1 MRDNC
6 ADIFVENAKAAHQA
20 AEYCAV
26 WSDEV
31 DCRQPPPLANL
42 QGLHERMR
50 DNAAVLPRFFR
61 RDVRLSLPSFELLM
75 AVLHELSVTPDHVY
89 HMHLTWRDSLASTF
103 RVFVSA

>member
-61 RDVRLSLPSFELLM
+61 RDDVGGHHVSCFSWKAKLP
-75 AVLHELSVTPDHVY
+75 
-89 HMHLTWRDSLASTF
+89 
-103 RVFVSA
+103 